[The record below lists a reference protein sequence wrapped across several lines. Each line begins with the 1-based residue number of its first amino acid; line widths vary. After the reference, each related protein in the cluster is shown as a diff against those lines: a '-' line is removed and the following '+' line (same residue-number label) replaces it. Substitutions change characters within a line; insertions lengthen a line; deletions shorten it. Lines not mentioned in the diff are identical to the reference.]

1 MNVCNSVCRNPYL
14 QTKLQARIIKDSET
28 RLYNNERV
36 LTIILQV
43 LLAKIV
49 SVLTS
54 MDNEL
59 FALEAKRKKYE
70 QIKQSMMQQLLTGKI
85 RLSN

>member
-1 MNVCNSVCRNPYL
+1 MSVCNSVCRNPYL

-70 QIKQSMMQQLLTGKI
+70 QIKQGMMQQLLTGKI